1 MNALKPRFQSI
12 LKELS
17 PKLTTTDVEQIDELA
32 NVGELAVAFENF
44 CTQLY
49 ERDAV
54 CSVVQV
60 QEIGLIGTALGI
72 KEKYWTILATE

>member
-17 PKLTTTDVEQIDELA
+17 SKLTATDVEQIDELA
-32 NVGELAVAFENF
+32 NVGELGVAFENF

-54 CSVVQV
+54 CSVAQV

-72 KEKYWTILATE
+72 KEKYWTILAKE